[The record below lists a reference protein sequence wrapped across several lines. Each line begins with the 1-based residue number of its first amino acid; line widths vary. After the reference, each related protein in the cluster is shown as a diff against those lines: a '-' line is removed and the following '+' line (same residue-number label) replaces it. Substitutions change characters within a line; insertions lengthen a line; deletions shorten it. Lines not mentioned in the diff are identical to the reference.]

1 MIPKPDKDARKKKTR
16 PITIINVD
24 TKILDKILG
33 NQIQQYIKGI
43 VHHEMVGFILGMQL
57 FSKRKSISTIHH
69 IKRMKDKNYTNH
81 FNRDR
86 KTIDGINIFVTKTL
100 DQIGIE
106 VTFSS

>member
-1 MIPKPDKDARKKKTR
+1 MDECYQMFKKIIHTFLYMFFQKIEEEKEFPTHNKRLVLQWFQNQIKTPEEKNSR

-57 FSKRKSISTIHH
+57 F
-69 IKRMKDKNYTNH
+69 
-81 FNRDR
+81 
-86 KTIDGINIFVTKTL
+86 
-100 DQIGIE
+100 
-106 VTFSS
+106 